1 MFAKFI
7 DLERLIHSTK
17 TVIACIG
24 GFFIGKMISPHAS
37 QWIVITIIVVMCAQ
51 IYVGSVI
58 HKAYFRFLG
67 TLIGCIFAASAIF
80 FIGDTLF
87 AIVIAIGLSSFVFS
101 YLATSRENLVYTGT
115 LGAVTTAIIM
125 LGQTPTLLFAFERFL
140 EISIGILLAA
150 LVSQFILPIHARTHL
165 RRSQATTLAQLRD
178 YYKALMVDQPLDERR
193 DDNINEL
200 NENIVI
206 SLFKQR
212 QLAEESTREPL
223 GLAFSK
229 KNFSQTLYYERGILR
244 SITFMHDAL
253 IQVENAKA
261 LFSTLPASCTF
272 NESIIQSLNTIMTAL
287 DASHPAKSQIQ
298 IPDLATLKEELVKNL
313 GTLDK
318 QALIYIDGF
327 LFAAE
332 MLTTSLIKLADL
344 YGVSVM

>member
-24 GFFIGKMISPHAS
+24 GFLIGNMISPHSS

-58 HKAYFRFLG
+58 QKAYFRFLG
-67 TLIGCIFAASAIF
+67 TLAGCIFAASTLI

-87 AIVIAIGLSSFVFS
+87 AIVIAIGLSSFFFS
-101 YLATSRENLVYTGT
+101 YLATRSENLVYTGT

-140 EISIGILLAA
+140 EISIGILIAA
-150 LVSQFILPIHARTHL
+150 LVSQFILPIHASTHL
-165 RRSQATTLAQLRD
+165 RTSQATTLAQLRD
-178 YYKALMVDQPLDERR
+178 YYLALMVDQPLDEHR
-193 DDNINEL
+193 DDINEL

-212 QLAEESTREPL
+212 QLAKESAREPL
-223 GLAFSK
+223 GLTFSK
-229 KNFSQTLYYERGILR
+229 KNFSQTLNFERGILR

-253 IQVENAKA
+253 TQVKKAKA
-261 LFSTLPASCTF
+261 LFSTLPASRAF
-272 NESIIQSLNTIMTAL
+272 NDTIIQSLNTIMTAL
-287 DASHPAKSQIQ
+287 ESSNPAKSHIHV
-298 IPDLATLKEELVKNL
+298 PDLAALKEELVKKI
-313 GTLDK
+313 GTLEK
-318 QALIYIDGF
+318 HELVYIDGF
-327 LFAAE
+327 LFSAE
-332 MLTTSLIKLADL
+332 MLTTSLIKLAGL